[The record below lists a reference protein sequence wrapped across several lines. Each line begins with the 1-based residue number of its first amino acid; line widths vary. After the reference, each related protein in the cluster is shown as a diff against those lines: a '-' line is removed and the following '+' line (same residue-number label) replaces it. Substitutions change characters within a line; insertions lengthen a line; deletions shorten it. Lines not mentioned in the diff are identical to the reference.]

1 MSWEEYVQNKGAPT
15 PPVHYAIEL
24 LMEDPVIRD
33 VRDHSMP
40 PRPKKGRIQS
50 KRDKRGKGASKPKDT
65 SPSGEPEMKQLP
77 ERIRIHSSYL
87 NQLLASVSGGQ
98 LSQPPD
104 APLVMRRPFKFL
116 LYEEETLRQH
126 VSELE
131 ETVSEPGD
139 QAEAGET
146 SSADELTLSCL
157 LLEFLD
163 LYVKPTQQQVIQK
176 QSVYFHELWFLYQ
189 PGQLLYSRA
198 KNYPQ
203 RVWKVVQVTG
213 GNRFLRRYE
222 PDDDAIE
229 YKHSKTDTFGP
240 LSLDCFFLAF
250 DGVGFQPAYRRLEIS
265 HFHGFRDM
273 SDLQVIPLEVAEL
286 RELINKEDLLLPR
299 EWYLECLDGSYMFYR
314 GWTVDKDSLG
324 TQLVSAESHPIL
336 PESIESEVMIDLRRA
351 FRLNP
356 QWIPELAILPEHQAN
371 TREFEGH
378 YTWKPEPI
386 AEDIHWDILRKED
399 VVEMMNHQGKD
410 DAWARCEISG
420 EDLFLL
426 PARAPAFVFSSRSW
440 SYLHLNFDE
449 KGSGLR
455 NELTKVKPNSR
466 PWDELALP
474 YGHKVMIQALVHSY
488 FDIDEGMNLLR
499 ARDKGDLG
507 LDPVQAE
514 ANMLRYFDLAQAW
527 DCILLLDEAD
537 VFLAS
542 RRAGDLQG
550 NALVSVFL
558 RLLEYYRGVLFMTTN
573 RVGSI
578 DEAFKSR
585 IQMSLYYPPLTS
597 DQTMRIWKIQIRN
610 AQENHRGMIED
621 EEGLMNAAHQ
631 IWKDQGS
638 SKRWN
643 GREIHNAFAA
653 AISLA
658 RFNKKPLVPEH
669 LTTVADASAVF
680 DEYLWKVHSSSDS
693 QIMRRQMIRAD
704 DFEPRRLA
712 SMPEEYSR
720 LYDPHMMPGAS
731 SLPRMSA
738 QRAQAGDPDASSSP
752 LTGDDT
758 YNNQYPHEH
767 RELPVATSSQRIHA
781 QRARMED
788 FNPGDLSMSAMPTD
802 ELLDKLAEMLAPTL
816 EEKERNIT
824 DRKKRPQL
832 HLSALARF
840 GLTARRTGGGSGNK
854 AGASEAEGGLR
865 DGGSGDAGGAGG
877 AGSSSA

>member
-65 SPSGEPEMKQLP
+65 SPSGDPEMKQLP

-87 NQLLASVSGGQ
+87 KQLLASVSGGQ

-126 VSELE
+126 LSELE

-146 SSADELTLSCL
+146 SSADELTLSYL

-265 HFHGFRDM
+265 HFHGLRDM
-273 SDLQVIPLEVAEL
+273 SDLQIIPLEVAEL

-299 EWYLECLDGSYMFYR
+299 ERYLECLDGSYMFYR

-371 TREFEGH
+371 PREFEGH

-410 DAWARCEISG
+410 HAWARCEISG

-440 SYLHLNFDE
+440 S
-449 KGSGLR
+449 
-455 NELTKVKPNSR
+455 
-466 PWDELALP
+466 
-474 YGHKVMIQALVHSY
+474 
-488 FDIDEGMNLLR
+488 
-499 ARDKGDLG
+499 DLG

-597 DQTMRIWKIQIRN
+597 DQTMRIWKIQIRK
-610 AQENHRGMIED
+610 AQENLRGMIED
-621 EEGLMNAAHQ
+621 EEGLLNAAHQ

-788 FNPGDLSMSAMPTD
+788 FNPGGYPPIRNDSHYSQYRHEQASGQHQPFFSRPPSGQFHPSQSMITSGQYQPSYPTATPGHPTSAAPGPSYYTQQPYQNTHWTPQQHPVHTAQPAPMQYGWSTAGPRMPPSPQSQP
-802 ELLDKLAEMLAPTL
+802 PTTVTSSMPAQ
-816 EEKERNIT
+816 NIN
-824 DRKKRPQL
+824 PYQ
-832 HLSALARF
+832 
-840 GLTARRTGGGSGNK
+840 
-854 AGASEAEGGLR
+854 
-865 DGGSGDAGGAGG
+865 
-877 AGSSSA
+877 

>member
-33 VRDHSMP
+33 VRDHSTP
-40 PRPKKGRIQS
+40 PRPKKGRMQS
-50 KRDKRGKGASKPKDT
+50 KRDKRGKGASNPRDAST
-65 SPSGEPEMKQLP
+65 SGHPEMKQLP

-87 NQLLASVSGGQ
+87 KQLLASVSGGQ

-146 SSADELTLSCL
+146 SSTDELNLSCL

-176 QSVYFHELWFLYQ
+176 RSVYFHELWFLYQ

-198 KNYPQ
+198 KNHPQ

-250 DGVGFQPAYRRLEIS
+250 DGVGFQPAYRRLEIP
-265 HFHGFRDM
+265 HFHSLRDM

-286 RELINKEDLLLPR
+286 RELINKEDLLLPGKR
-299 EWYLECLDGSYMFYR
+299 YLECLDGSYMFYR

-324 TQLVSAESHPIL
+324 TQLVSAKSHPIL

-356 QWIPELAILPEHQAN
+356 QWIPELAILPEHQASP
-371 TREFEGH
+371 REFEGH

-386 AEDIHWDILRKED
+386 AEDSHWDILRKED
-399 VVEMMNHQGKD
+399 VIETMNHQGKD
-410 DAWARCEISG
+410 HAWARCE
-420 EDLFLL
+420 
-426 PARAPAFVFSSRSW
+426 V

-449 KGSGLR
+449 KESGLR

-474 YGHKVMIQALVHSY
+474 HGHKLMIQALVRSY

-542 RRAGDLQG
+542 RTASDLQR

-597 DQTMRIWKIQIRN
+597 DQTMQIWKIQIRK
-610 AQENHRGMIED
+610 AQENLRGMIVD
-621 EEGLMNAAHQ
+621 EAGLLYAAHQ

-643 GREIHNAFAA
+643 GRQIHNAFAA

-658 RFNKKPLVPEH
+658 RFNKTPLVHEH
-669 LTTVADASAVF
+669 LTTVAEASAVL
-680 DEYLWKVHSSSDS
+680 DEYLLEVHSSSDS

-704 DFEPRRLA
+704 DFEPGHFA

-720 LYDPHMMPGAS
+720 HYDPHTMSGAS
-731 SLPRMSA
+731 GLPRMRA

-758 YNNQYPHEH
+758 YNNQYLHEH

-788 FNPGDLSMSAMPTD
+788 FNPGANIVTNKPQASTSRPILGLLQVNTIRLS
-802 ELLDKLAEMLAPTL
+802 
-816 EEKERNIT
+816 
-824 DRKKRPQL
+824 Q
-832 HLSALARF
+832 
-840 GLTARRTGGGSGNK
+840 
-854 AGASEAEGGLR
+854 
-865 DGGSGDAGGAGG
+865 
-877 AGSSSA
+877 